1 MSDIY
6 QSLKNIILS
15 KDYELRD
22 ILYKINLMYLE
33 GEITETQKQ
42 ELDDLAREYA
52 NPENSYAPLQKQ
64 IDNIDTQIDRIN
76 AEIREIKGEEEPEEP
91 TEEYPEYK
99 QPTGAHDAY
108 KIGDKITY
116 KGKKYICKIDKL
128 CLESRRISNIL
139 GRSCGGKIKWKL

>member
-6 QSLKNIILS
+6 QSLKNIILN
-15 KDYELRD
+15 KGYELRD

-52 NPENSYAPLQKQ
+52 NPENSYVPLQKQ
-64 IDNIDTQIDRIN
+64 IDNIYTQIDRIN

-116 KGKKYICKIDKL
+116 KGKKYICKIDNCVWNPEEYPTYWEEVVEEK
-128 CLESRRISNIL
+128 
-139 GRSCGGKIKWKL
+139 

>member
-6 QSLKNIILS
+6 QSLKNIILN
-15 KDYELRD
+15 KGYELRD
-22 ILYKINLMYLE
+22 ILYKIKLMYLE
-33 GEITETQKQ
+33 SEITETQKQ

-64 IDNIDTQIDRIN
+64 IDNIYTQIDRIN

-116 KGKKYICKIDKL
+116 KGKKYICKID
-128 CLESRRISNIL
+128 
-139 GRSCGGKIKWKL
+139 SCVWSPEEYPSAWEMVVEDE

>member
-22 ILYKINLMYLE
+22 ILYKINLMYIE

-42 ELDDLAREYA
+42 ELDNLAREYA

-64 IDNIDTQIDRIN
+64 IDNIYTQIDRIN
-76 AEIREIKGEEEPEEP
+76 AGIREIKGEEKPEEP

-116 KGKKYICKIDKL
+116 KGKKYICKIDNCVWNPEEYPTYWEEVVEEK
-128 CLESRRISNIL
+128 
-139 GRSCGGKIKWKL
+139 